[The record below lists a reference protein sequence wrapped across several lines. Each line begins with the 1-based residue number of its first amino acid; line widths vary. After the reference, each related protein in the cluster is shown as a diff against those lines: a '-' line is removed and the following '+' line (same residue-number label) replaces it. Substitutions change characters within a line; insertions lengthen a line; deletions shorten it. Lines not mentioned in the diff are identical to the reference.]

1 MTFRIFLASMA
12 TIAFCIPA
20 FAQQVTSPA
29 RGSAQRAEILNALRP
44 SVESET
50 GGPVQFVV
58 GDINV
63 MGDWAYV
70 NAMPQRPGGG
80 PIDWRATKY
89 REPFEADAFSGVV
102 LALLRR
108 QSGRWSIAGL
118 YVGPT
123 DVAWYNWIEKFK
135 LPEELFR
142 TQ

>member
-1 MTFRIFLASMA
+1 MAFRTFLALMA
-12 TIAFCIPA
+12 SIAFCIPA
-20 FAQQVTSPA
+20 LAQSVTSPA
-29 RGSAQRAEILNALRP
+29 RGSGQRAEILNALRP
-44 SVESET
+44 SIEVET
-50 GGPVQFVV
+50 GGLVQFVV

-70 NAMPQRPGGG
+70 NALPQRPNGR

-102 LALLRR
+102 LALLRM
-108 QSGRWSIAGL
+108 QNGRWNVVGL

-123 DVAWYNWIEKFK
+123 DVAWYNWIEKFN

-142 TQ
+142 T